1 MKCSNCGAEVREGVP
16 FCSECGRPLQSGA
29 KPPKQ
34 KRAKGTA
41 DASDKPKRKIKWR
54 LVAFCAILVLLLGAA
69 GFAYLRLPAFRM
81 QRALDDADAS
91 GYRSAAK
98 IYTAEVS
105 KSGFENW
112 LSTLLCRDDMGDA
125 AKAYFAGDLSYDE
138 AKAFYAA
145 FLDKGSRRLSKEAEK
160 QLDAIE
166 TDHAARKILAE
177 GDAAVKDNDLIAAM
191 EAYDRVPESSVV
203 YKQAQEKRT
212 AAQKQYVTDISD
224 SVDKLVGSGSYA
236 KAMTTLNDALK
247 VLPDDEA
254 LQTKRAT
261 VGAAFE
267 AITLDAISEDVNR
280 EDYAAAIK
288 ALQEALKVMPDS
300 TKLSD
305 RLDELKDLQKEQE
318 KEVKSI

>member
-1 MKCSNCGAEVREGVP
+1 MQLCLRKPAADICRSTCACR
-16 FCSECGRPLQSGA
+16 LQKA
-29 KPPKQ
+29 
-34 KRAKGTA
+34 
-41 DASDKPKRKIKWR
+41 
-54 LVAFCAILVLLLGAA
+54 LFVLCPAPCRGDGL
-69 GFAYLRLPAFRM
+69 LPAGELLCADGFIHIGTEGLIDRPDL
-81 QRALDDADAS
+81 QNFFLACPEIDLHACKVGGAHRRCLDAS
-91 GYRSAAK
+91 GPLDRRIDKVRLELHEEVILTCAAVDLEGREMDPG
-98 IYTAEVS
+98 IFLHRGQHVGDLES
-105 KSGFENW
+105 KRFQCGP
-112 LSTLLCRDDMGDA
+112 DDMV
-125 AKAYFAGDLSYDE
+125 LV
-138 AKAFYAA
+138 
-145 FLDKGSRRLSKEAEK
+145 
-160 QLDAIE
+160 
-166 TDHAARKILAE
+166 HAAREILAE
-177 GDAAVKDNDLIAAM
+177 GDAAMKDNDLLAAM
-191 EAYDRVPESSVV
+191 EAYDRVPESSAV

-300 TKLSD
+300 AKLSD

>member
-1 MKCSNCGAEVREGVP
+1 MKCTYCGAEVREGVP
-16 FCSECGRPLQSGA
+16 FCSECGRPLQAGT
-29 KPPKQ
+29 KPPKK
-34 KRAKGTA
+34 KRAKA
-41 DASDKPKRKIKWR
+41 ASETEPKPKRKIKWK

-69 GFAYLRLPAFRM
+69 GLAYLRLPAFRM
-81 QRALDDADAS
+81 QRALKNGDAA
-91 GYRSAAK
+91 GYQNAAK
-98 IYTAEVS
+98 IYSKEVS
-105 KSGFENW
+105 GNGFESW
-112 LSTLLCRDDMGDA
+112 LTTLLCRDDMAEA
-125 AKAYFAGDLSYDE
+125 ADAYFAGDLSYDE
-138 AKAFYAA
+138 AKAFYTA
-145 FLDKGSRRLSKEAEK
+145 FLDKGSKRLSKEAEK

-166 TDHAARKILAE
+166 TDHAAREILAE
-177 GDAAVKDNDLIAAM
+177 GDDAMKDNDLLAAM
-191 EAYDRVPESSVV
+191 EAYDRVPKSSAV
-203 YKQAQEKRT
+203 YKEAQDKRA

-236 KAMTTLNDALK
+236 KAMMTLNDALK

-288 ALQEALKVMPDS
+288 ALEEALEIMPDS
-300 TKLSD
+300 AKLSD